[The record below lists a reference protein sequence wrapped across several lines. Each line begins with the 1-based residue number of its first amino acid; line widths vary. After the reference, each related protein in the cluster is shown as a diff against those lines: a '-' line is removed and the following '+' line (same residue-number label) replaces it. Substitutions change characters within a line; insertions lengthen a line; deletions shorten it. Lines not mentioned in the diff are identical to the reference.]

1 MLFLQLL
8 LQRFN
13 LGAIMAITANNTTL
27 TFNDATT
34 QTTSAV
40 TAVNVSTGISSS
52 GGKTPTLTNTGVT
65 SVSGAGTV
73 SVSASTGAITITG
86 TGGSGTVTSVA
97 TGNGLSGG
105 TITTTGTLVVAC
117 PAANTVGSYATL
129 AYVPAAFS
137 SISFGSNYAAGGAS
151 TGQVQVGL
159 VRNDANDG
167 TTLSKSNLLSGTWKW
182 LGASFNNDGT
192 SDRNLQAVGCRVS

>member
-8 LQRFN
+8 LQQFN

-34 QTTSAV
+34 QTTSGV
-40 TAVNVSTGISSS
+40 TSVGAGTGISSS
-52 GGKTPTLTNTGVT
+52 GGKTPTITNTGVT

-73 SVSASTGAITITG
+73 TVSASTGGVTITG

-105 TITTTGTLVVAC
+105 TITSTGTLVVAC
-117 PAANTVGSYATL
+117 PSFNSVGSY
-129 AYVPAAFS
+129 V
-137 SISFGSNYAAGGAS
+137 FGSYITSNPVRGPAAGGTIAAGS
-151 TGQVQVGL
+151 ATGQLRSCKIQGGPTYISAY
-159 VRNDANDG
+159 NN
-167 TTLSKSNLLSGTWKW
+167 LSGTWR
-182 LGASFNNDGT
+182 LMGGA
-192 SDRNLQAVGCRVS
+192 NLSNYDETIVNVFCRVS